1 MRRTRS
7 HLAMTRAIL
16 SLAVCAVALLA
27 GGAPA
32 MAQNVAGAPSPV
44 IKPGER
50 AFGYRIAYGVA
61 DDGAP
66 SSIAH
71 RLHYDHAVTGNLRL
85 RVAGTVRDRDGAAP
99 DFANVAVEAR
109 WQVASRVT
117 RGFDAG
123 LIVNLAVPTSPGA
136 PERLRFGLPV
146 SVDIGEDWQ
155 VRAVAFTGVELG
167 DNARDGA
174 LMETRFEATRR
185 VGGLRVGAQMF
196 SDYNTTAA
204 PGGFDEQRHQLGFVA
219 KGELLPRL
227 KYETGALFGVSDAAA
242 DIDLRLFLSYG
253 F

>member
-1 MRRTRS
+1 
-7 HLAMTRAIL
+7 MTRPAL
-16 SLAVCAVALLA
+16 FLAVCVVLA
-27 GGAPA
+27 ASAPA
-32 MAQNVAGAPSPV
+32 MAQNLSGVPSPV

-50 AFGYRIAYGVA
+50 AFGYRIAYDVA

-66 SSIAH
+66 ASIAH

-85 RVAGTVRDRDGAAP
+85 RLAGSVRDRDGHAM
-99 DFANVAVEAR
+99 DFANVAAEAR
-109 WQVASRVT
+109 WQFASHAT

-136 PERLRFGLPV
+136 PERMRFGLPV
-146 SVDIGEDWQ
+146 SIDFGEDWQ
-155 VRAVAFTGVELG
+155 VRAIAFTGAEFG
-167 DNARDGA
+167 DSARDGA

-185 VGGLRVGAQMF
+185 VGGRRVGAQMF

-204 PGGFDEQRHQLGFVA
+204 PGRFDDQRHQLGFVV

-227 KYETGALFGVSDAAA
+227 NYESGALFGVSDAAA
-242 DIDLRLFLSYG
+242 DVDLRLFLNYG